1 MMYFVCLVRN
11 CCKTPSQF
19 VKIHSQARHKWLMPG
34 IQSETLFQNV
44 RNRFGV
50 VAEAGRFQ
58 WDQGQPSEFQ
68 ARAT

>member
-1 MMYFVCLVRN
+1 
-11 CCKTPSQF
+11 
-19 VKIHSQARHKWLMPG
+19 MPG